1 MAVTERNGAAHTREV
16 LIAELRDI
24 RGAVGVERDRRIAG
38 FLTAHEPLMDRIAWQ
53 FGSRPA
59 ICWDND
65 GPVLV
70 ATVREEAWRMLAAIG
85 ARDEVP
91 AEMFW
96 DQLHVRAR
104 SAIRELVES
113 GATTGFGG
121 GTGACRRRRS
131 MRTSAAAFLA
141 ERGRAATVD
150 ELVEF
155 HDQRMRNR
163 RADPIKQGALLLP
176 ADLVEKR
183 IIPTDPNNLPETCS
197 IEEPGLLM
205 RHELA
210 RALEEILARCAAV
223 SPRTGQVARVY
234 AAAALA
240 DQPTAARTLG
250 ARLGWSEATVIRE
263 LHTVKR
269 IARQVL
275 REHGVSIES
284 VPG

>member
-1 MAVTERNGAAHTREV
+1 MVVSERYGTAHPREALV
-16 LIAELRDI
+16 AELRAI
-24 RGAVGVERDRRIAG
+24 RSASRVERDRRIAW
-38 FLTAHEPLMDRIAWQ
+38 FLAAHEPLMERIAWQ

-65 GPVLV
+65 GPGLV

-85 ARDEVP
+85 GHDEVP
-91 AEMFW
+91 AEQFW

-113 GATTGFGG
+113 GATTGIGG
-121 GTGACRRRRS
+121 GTGACRRRS
-131 MRTSAAAFLA
+131 LRTSATAFLA
-141 ERGRAATVD
+141 EHGRPASVD

-155 HDQRMRNR
+155 HNERMRNR
-163 RADPIKQGALLLP
+163 RADAIKQGALLSP
-176 ADLVEKR
+176 GEVAEKR
-183 IIPTDPNNLPETCS
+183 IIPTDPNNMPESCHLD
-197 IEEPGLLM
+197 EADLLM
-205 RHELA
+205 PHELA

-223 SPRTGQVARVY
+223 SPRTGQVARAY

-240 DQPTAARTLG
+240 DQPTAARALG
-250 ARLGWSEATVIRE
+250 TRLGWSEATVLRE

>member
-1 MAVTERNGAAHTREV
+1 VAVSQQNGSAHTREV
-16 LIAELRDI
+16 LIAELTAI
-24 RGAVGVERDRRIAG
+24 RAAAGAERDRRTAG
-38 FLTAHEPLMDRIAWQ
+38 FLTAHEPLLERIAWQ

-70 ATVREEAWRMLAAIG
+70 ATVREEAWRMLAAVG
-85 ARDEVP
+85 TRNEVP
-91 AEMFW
+91 AENFW

-113 GATTGFGG
+113 GATTGFSG

-131 MRTSAAAFLA
+131 LRTSAAAFLA
-141 ERGRAATVD
+141 ERGRAATVG

-155 HDQRMRNR
+155 HDQRMRIR
-163 RADPIKQGALLLP
+163 RADPIKQGALVSS

-197 IEEPGLLM
+197 VEEAGQLV

-210 RALEEILARCAAV
+210 CVLEEVLVRCTTV
-223 SPRTGQVARVY
+223 SERTGRVARAYV
-234 AAAALA
+234 AAALA
-240 DQPTAARTLG
+240 DQPTAARRLG
-250 ARLGWSEATVIRE
+250 TALGWSEATVLRE
-263 LHTVKR
+263 LDTVKT
-269 IARQVL
+269 IACQVL
-275 REHGVSIES
+275 RGHGVC
-284 VPG
+284 VPAPV

>member
-1 MAVTERNGAAHTREV
+1 VAVSQQNGLAHTREV
-16 LIAELRDI
+16 LIAELTAI
-24 RGAVGVERDRRIAG
+24 RASAGAERDRRTAG
-38 FLTAHEPLMDRIAWQ
+38 FLTAHEPLMERIAWQ

-85 ARDEVP
+85 SCDEVP
-91 AEMFW
+91 AETFW

-113 GATTGFGG
+113 GATTGFSG

-141 ERGRAATVD
+141 ERGRAASVD

-155 HDQRMRNR
+155 HDERMRNR
-163 RADPIKQGALLLP
+163 RADAIKQGALMSP
-176 ADLVEKR
+176 KDLVEKR
-183 IIPTDPNNLPETCS
+183 IIPTDPTNLPERCCV
-197 IEEPGLLM
+197 EEAGQFM
-205 RHELA
+205 RHELV
-210 RALEEILARCAAV
+210 RALDEILARCAAV
-223 SPRTGQVARVY
+223 SPRTGQVARAY

-240 DQPTAARTLG
+240 DQPSAARNLG
-250 ARLGWSEATVIRE
+250 RTLGWSEATVLRE

-269 IARQVL
+269 IARQIL
-275 REHGVSIES
+275 RQHGVC
-284 VPG
+284 VPVPV